1 MWAALG
7 GLAAGAFSAYG
18 QHLANQSNERIAR
31 ENRQFQERMSST
43 AYERAMGDLERSGLN
58 PMLAFS
64 QGGASSP
71 SGSTAQMGNVLGSAG
86 ETLNSALRAVQL
98 KKQLQLYDSQIGKTN
113 AEKDETVERKNWY
126 AARTGNEIAGLGVA
140 SALTADY
147 AADQSR
153 LLTWRQRRAGA
164 EYMTALERQGLT
176 RAQRQLAEVQLKYAD
191 WQNRMGLL
199 TSGSSA
205 LANLLNPLK
214 LLKFGRGGLSIN
226 PTTFIQ
232 TPGLQRR

>member
-31 ENRQFQERMSST
+31 ENRAFQERMSNTS
-43 AYERAMGDLERSGLN
+43 YQRAMDDLRAANLN
-58 PMLAFS
+58 PMLAMK
-64 QGGASSP
+64 GGASTP
-71 SGSTAQMGNVLGSAG
+71 AGSTAQFGNVFSGAGQAVSSAFQG
-86 ETLNSALRAVQL
+86 VQL
-98 KKQLQLYDSQIGKTN
+98 KKQLRLLDAQYQKLV
-113 AEKDETVERKNWY
+113 AEKDETVERKSWY
-126 AARTGNEIAGLGVA
+126 AARTGNELAGLGVA
-140 SALTADY
+140 SALAGDY
-147 AADQSR
+147 ASDQSR

-164 EYMTALERQGLT
+164 EYMTSLERQGLT

-191 WQNRMGLL
+191 WQNRLGLI
-199 TSGSSA
+199 TSGSQA
-205 LANLLNPLK
+205 LSNILNPLK
-214 LLKFGRGGLSIN
+214 LLKFGRGGLTIN